1 MKFNDSETRGEKKLI
16 WSEIN
21 KEKGYI
27 SYPYLVKKV
36 LFEIIQ

>member
-21 KEKGYI
+21 KEKRLYKLPLSREESFI
-27 SYPYLVKKV
+27 
-36 LFEIIQ
+36 